1 MNINKY
7 YQLLLFVCI
16 FSAYYNFFLLIFRF
30 DFEKIVRVDE
40 IKKHIQHNAK
50 TNTSNTSISSTSIFM
65 TNLENNHNCVI
76 DIPNKIMV
84 SNIKKN
90 IKSKKNN
97 YYVIIDN
104 KKNICSIL
112 ADIYEIIII
121 YATFYITTILLS
133 IITLSVIVEYFIIG
147 QMIKNYNNLT
157 LNNWN
162 KNLTNN
168 VNLTNDITDDKS
180 HDKEE
185 NISNDYIHV

>member
-16 FSAYYNFFLLIFRF
+16 FSAYYNFFLSIFRF

-50 TNTSNTSISSTSIFM
+50 TNISISSTSIFM
-65 TNLENNHNCVI
+65 ANLENNHNCVI

-90 IKSKKNN
+90 IKSKKKN

-104 KKNICSIL
+104 
-112 ADIYEIIII
+112 
-121 YATFYITTILLS
+121 
-133 IITLSVIVEYFIIG
+133 
-147 QMIKNYNNLT
+147 
-157 LNNWN
+157 
-162 KNLTNN
+162 
-168 VNLTNDITDDKS
+168 
-180 HDKEE
+180 
-185 NISNDYIHV
+185 

>member
-16 FSAYYNFFLLIFRF
+16 FSAYYNFFLSIFRF

-50 TNTSNTSISSTSIFM
+50 TNISISSTSIFM
-65 TNLENNHNCVI
+65 ANLENNHNCVI

-90 IKSKKNN
+90 IKSKKKN

-104 KKNICSIL
+104 EKNICSIL

-168 VNLTNDITDDKS
+168 VNLTNDITNN
-180 HDKEE
+180 KEE
-185 NISNDYIHV
+185 NISDDYIHV